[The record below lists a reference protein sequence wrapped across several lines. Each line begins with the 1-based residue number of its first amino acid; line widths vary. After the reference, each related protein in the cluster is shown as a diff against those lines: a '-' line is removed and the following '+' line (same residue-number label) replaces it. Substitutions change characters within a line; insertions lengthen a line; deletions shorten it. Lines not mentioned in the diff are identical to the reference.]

1 MEKHYKLFNILL
13 VAFLIALPTFV
24 SAQSTTD
31 TVYIPGAQSLNISNI
46 VNADTSVTGHR
57 VYVLD
62 RGAIYY
68 IDRAFEI
75 THSCEFTAKGSAAR
89 PPVLAAAIRGD
100 GTSEEWF
107 FKLVEPGINVYL
119 NNLYLLSMRPDNKT
133 LGWSRA
139 IHIGANGVSL
149 KMRSVVLE
157 AFTEAGIRVDGAD
170 YVKLDVQDCHFR
182 NFIHSTSYFGAQPF
196 LSNGNDHP
204 DTTRFI
210 NNTFFA
216 CNSYLFSIRG
226 LGPKSEFSHNTV
238 VYGVANPFL
247 TRQADNLY
255 VKNNLFYGSH
265 AWGGDP
271 EQVIGGWFLNYP
283 DTVSSG
289 IMQYRKH
296 FTDYRGYGAITG
308 PEVYYTDLGLVFD
321 PSQRVAEVHN
331 NGCFWP
337 SELVDFYNTWNDT
350 VTVYDSVEVILGP
363 KQYLKRTLS
372 FPRWIN
378 DLGYEVLDSLRN
390 PAQWDYSSHVNFDD
404 FALTQDPQFSDAGVV
419 NHIDSLVAYVK
430 RIASRKLDNPWHYQL
445 SFPPVWPIP
454 ENLAY
459 TNAALINAGTDGY
472 ALGDLNWFP
481 SQKAQWLINDV
492 EPISQDI
499 PTGYALSNAYP
510 NPFNPETSVKFSI
523 PEVSNI
529 KLVVYNLLGQEVKT
543 LYSGQI
549 NAGGYNAKWNG
560 SDNFGNHVASGV
572 YFIALESESFNAVR
586 KVSFLK

>member
-1 MEKHYKLFNILL
+1 MEKHYNLTSIFV
-13 VAFLIALPTFV
+13 VAFFMVLSVLV

-31 TVYIPGAQSLNISNI
+31 TVYIQGGVHSLDISDI
-46 VNADTSVTGHR
+46 INADTSVTGYR

-75 THSCEFTAKGSAAR
+75 THPCKFTARGTAAR
-89 PPVLAAAIRGD
+89 PPVIAPAIRSD
-100 GTSEEWF
+100 NSSEEWF
-107 FKLVEPGINVYL
+107 FKLVRPDIKVEL
-119 NNLYLLSMRPDNKT
+119 ENLYILSMRSDNKT

-139 IHIGANGVSL
+139 IHIGSNGVAL
-149 KMRSVVLE
+149 KMRNVVLD

-170 YVKLDVQDCHFR
+170 NVKLDVQDCHFR
-182 NFIHSTSYFGAQPF
+182 NFIHSSSYFGGQPF

-204 DTTRFI
+204 DTTIFI

-216 CNSYLFSIRG
+216 CNAYLFSVRG
-226 LGPKSEFSHNTV
+226 LGPKSVFAHNSV
-238 VYGVANPFL
+238 VYGAVNPL
-247 TRQADNLY
+247 LIRQADNLY
-255 VKNNLFYGSH
+255 IKNNLFYANH

-283 DTVSSG
+283 DTISSSVYR
-289 IMQYRKH
+289 IRKH
-296 FTDYRGYGAITG
+296 WTNFHDYGVIAG
-308 PEVYYTDLGLVFD
+308 PEIYYNDLGLTFVPSNRVF
-321 PSQRVAEVHN
+321 QAEN
-331 NGCFWP
+331 N
-337 SELVDFYNTWNDT
+337 DFYLPSKLTNFYQTWNDT
-350 VTVYDSVEVILGP
+350 VTVYDSVAVVNGAKL
-363 KQYLKRTLS
+363 YLKRTLS
-372 FPRWIN
+372 LPRWIN
-378 DLGYEVLDSLRN
+378 DNSYETLDSLSN
-390 PAQWDYSSHVNFDD
+390 PAQWDYAPNVHVSGDLN
-404 FALTQDPQFSDAGVV
+404 LDPQFSDAGVV
-419 NHIDSLVAYVK
+419 GHIDSLMAYVK
-430 RIASRKLDNPWHYQL
+430 RIATRKLDNPWHYQL
-445 SFPPVWPIP
+445 NFPPVWPIP

-459 TNAALINAGTDGY
+459 TNAALLNAGTDGY

-510 NPFNPETSVKFSI
+510 NPFNPETSIKFSI

-586 KVSFLK
+586 KISFLK